1 MEDLTLIVPT
11 SENAAVEGCL
21 YFSSLQRG
29 IIKALSHSDNPL
41 SLNDILHSLSK
52 RPCARKFI
60 PQLVQLEKKGII
72 SRDGDGESCMDN
84 EYHLTPEWLKICKA
98 QMN

>member
-1 MEDLTLIVPT
+1 MIIPT
-11 SENAAVEGCL
+11 SNNYTTIEESI

-29 IIKALSHSDNPL
+29 IIKALFHSEEPL
-41 SLNDILHSLSK
+41 SLNDLLHSLSK

-72 SRDGDGESCMDN
+72 SSNENMESCMDN
-84 EYHLTPEWLKICKA
+84 EYHLTPEWLEKFKA